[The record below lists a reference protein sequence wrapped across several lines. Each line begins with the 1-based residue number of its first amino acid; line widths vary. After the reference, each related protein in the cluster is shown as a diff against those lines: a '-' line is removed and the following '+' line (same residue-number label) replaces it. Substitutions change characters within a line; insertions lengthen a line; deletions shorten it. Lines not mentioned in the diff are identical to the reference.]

1 MDVFSTIGF
10 FVTVLGTGLF
20 IAATL
25 AELSM
30 YVDVSIDVLN
40 AIVETGGETAA
51 ATAEVHVMGQLAALR
66 AVKVR
71 LA

>member
-1 MDVFSTIGF
+1 MSTEPKKPRF
-10 FVTVLGTGLF
+10 DKGTKRPNP
-20 IAATL
+20 AAKL

-51 ATAEVHVMGQLAALR
+51 ATA
-66 AVKVR
+66 
-71 LA
+71 